1 MILLLDNYDSFVHNL
16 ARYFRRAGC
25 ETIVVRSDQ
34 IDVRGCNELSPD
46 AVVLSPGPRRP
57 EEAGC
62 SIEVLRELSPEI
74 PILGVCL
81 GHQSIGAAFGGVIHR
96 CGPMHGV
103 SSLIQHDGLGVYA
116 DCPSPMRVARYHSLA
131 IDPDHVPRE
140 LIVTASTDDG
150 VIMGVRHRTRPIHGV
165 QFHPESVL
173 SDYGAKIIENFIAI
187 ARQCA
192 GDSAADS
199 LNAFS
204 RSQPNATLPEK
215 G

>member
-1 MILLLDNYDSFVHNL
+1 M
-16 ARYFRRAGC
+16 
-25 ETIVVRSDQ
+25 
-34 IDVRGCNELSPD
+34 SPE
-46 AVVLSPGPRRP
+46 AVVLSPGPRGP

-62 SIEVLRELSPEI
+62 SIEVLRDLSPNI

-81 GHQSIGAAFGGVIHR
+81 GHQSIGAAFGGVVHR

-103 SSLIQHDGLGVYA
+103 SSTITHDGLGVFA

-131 IDPDHVPRE
+131 IDPNHVPSD

-173 SDYGAKIIENFIAI
+173 SDCGEKVIENFIAI
-187 ARQCA
+187 AQQCNGDRA
-192 GDSAADS
+192 GGSMDKPTGS
-199 LNAFS
+199 LPHS
-204 RSQPNATLPEK
+204 PLLEK